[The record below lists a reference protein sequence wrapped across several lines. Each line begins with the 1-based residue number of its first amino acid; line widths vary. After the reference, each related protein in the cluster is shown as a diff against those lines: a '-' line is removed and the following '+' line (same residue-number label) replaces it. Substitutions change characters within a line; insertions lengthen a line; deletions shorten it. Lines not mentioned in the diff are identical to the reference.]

1 MRGKRLRKMGLRCS
15 EEVREIESFPKI
27 LNIIIICFI
36 KKKKQ
41 SINVVVDMEV
51 GEGNLGTKK

>member
-36 KKKKQ
+36 KKK
-41 SINVVVDMEV
+41 N
-51 GEGNLGTKK
+51 NLLMWLLAWKWVKAI

>member
-36 KKKKQ
+36 KKKKT
-41 SINVVVDMEV
+41 IY
-51 GEGNLGTKK
+51 